1 MSKIAAAHTMAWG
14 VSTMKDYYF
23 TFRSVT
29 RAMEAEKRLQRAGMH
44 PYLLRTPAELRKKG
58 CGYSLRLQ
66 EGEWEPARAVLTE
79 EGYERLFRK
88 NGGVWEEV
96 RGNVF

>member
-1 MSKIAAAHTMAWG
+1 
-14 VSTMKDYYF
+14 MKDYYF

-29 RAMEAEKRLQRAGMH
+29 KAMEAEKRLKKAGMS

-58 CGYSLRLQ
+58 CGYSIRLR
-66 EGEWEPARAVLTE
+66 ESEWEPARAVLTD

-88 NGGVWEEV
+88 DGTLWEEV
-96 RGNVF
+96 KRNVF